1 LSSANEQQQQQQQQ
15 PPPLP
20 VAVRGVSEAA
30 VPSEFALRCAGVV
43 LDHPAADRSEV
54 EAVLSKL
61 GVWISSSVT
70 PQVLAQFVAVG
81 VPSAIVRSM
90 RKLRGD
96 PPAAALACVVLVRYF
111 GSSHCEHNGGCG
123 RGAMSQLQ
131 AGAIE
136 EVIMLMDR
144 HPSHGGIQNVCLLL
158 FGVLLRDGSAA
169 RHAVNGGAV
178 AKVIRAMEATAGREV
193 QYNGLAALR
202 LLTDTGRAA
211 RPGLQEVALRAKA
224 AHEGDSGVCSAADEV
239 LALVTPRFKEVMCWH
254 WESGWCKLGP
264 RCTYAHGPADLRGA
278 T

>member
-1 LSSANEQQQQQQQQ
+1 
-15 PPPLP
+15 
-20 VAVRGVSEAA
+20 
-30 VPSEFALRCAGVV
+30 
-43 LDHPAADRSEV
+43 
-54 EAVLSKL
+54 L
-61 GVWISSSVT
+61 GAWISSSVT
-70 PQVLAQFVAVG
+70 PQVLAQCVAMG

-90 RKLRGD
+90 RKLRSD

-111 GSSHCEHNGGCG
+111 GNVHSEHNGCA
-123 RGAMSQLQ
+123 RGTVSQLQ
-131 AGAIE
+131 VGAIE
-136 EVIMLMDR
+136 EVIILMDR

-193 QYNGLAALR
+193 QYNGLTALR
-202 LLTDTGRAA
+202 LLTDAGRAA

-224 AHEGDSGVCSAADEV
+224 AHEGDSGVCNAADEV

-264 RCTYAHGPADLRGA
+264 RCTYAHGPEDMRGA
-278 T
+278 L